1 MSDLNFINDLA
12 KENGFSVVGITNA
25 KTSKLTQ
32 TRLDEFIQNKYHAN
46 LKWLEDKKEIRKSP
60 KILWPD
66 AKSAIIFGFNY
77 GPLNNPLPELKQSS
91 NGVVAVYARRKD
103 YHKVLKGRL
112 KQISNKLASKYKTNI
127 KVFVDTAPIMEKPL
141 ASQAGVGWLG
151 KHTNLVSKKY
161 GSWLLLGV
169 ILVSKKLPTSKK
181 HDNNCGSC
189 KKCINICP
197 TGAITEP
204 YKLDARK
211 CISYLTIEHKDQIPI
226 NLRKSVGNRI
236 FGCDDC
242 LAVCPWNNFAVE
254 SKDIK
259 LKENK
264 GINLLPLKNW
274 LSLNE
279 NEFRSLTSG
288 TNIKRT
294 GYIRMMRNCLI
305 AAGNSKDNSLI
316 KYVKL
321 HLKSENDI
329 VRGSSI
335 WALRQLLSLKEFNI
349 IKKKYLPNEM
359 LASIRDEW
367 I

>member
-12 KENGFSVVGITNA
+12 KENGFSVVGVTNA
-25 KTSKLTQ
+25 ETSKLTQ
-32 TRLDEFIQNKYHAN
+32 SRLDEFIQNKFHGN
-46 LKWLEDKKEIRKSP
+46 LKWLEDKKEFRKSP
-60 KILWPD
+60 KNLWPN

-77 GPLNNPLPELKQSS
+77 GPKNSPLPELKQSS
-91 NGVVAVYARRKD
+91 KGFVAVYARRKD
-103 YHKVLKGRL
+103 YHTVLKGRL

-141 ASQAGVGWLG
+141 ANEAGIGWLG

-169 ILVSKKLPTSKK
+169 ILIEKKLNISNK
-181 HDNNCGSC
+181 HEDNCGSC
-189 KKCINICP
+189 NKCINICP
-197 TGAITEP
+197 TRAIIEP

-211 CISYLTIEHKDQIPI
+211 CISYLTIEHKDQIPL
-226 NLRKSVGNRI
+226 NLRKFVGNRI

-242 LAVCPWNNFAVE
+242 LAICPWNNFASE

-264 GINLLPLKNW
+264 EINLFPLKKW
-274 LSLNE
+274 LSLNDS
-279 NEFRSLTSG
+279 EFRSFTSG
-288 TNIKRT
+288 TSIKRT

-305 AAGNSKDNSLI
+305 AAGNSKDKSLI

-321 HLKSENDI
+321 HLNSKNDI
-329 VRGSSI
+329 LRGSSI
-335 WALRQLLSLKEFNI
+335 WALRQLLKINEFNI
-349 IKKKYLPNEM
+349 LKNKFLPIEM
-359 LASIRDEW
+359 VTSIRDEW

>member
-12 KENGFSVVGITNA
+12 KENGFSVVGVTNA
-25 KTSKLTQ
+25 ETSKLTQ
-32 TRLDEFIQNKYHAN
+32 SRLDEFIQNKFHGN
-46 LKWLEDKKEIRKSP
+46 LKWLEDKKEFRKSP
-60 KILWPD
+60 KNLWPN

-77 GPLNNPLPELKQSS
+77 GPKNSPLPELKQSS
-91 NGVVAVYARRKD
+91 KGFVAVYARRKD
-103 YHKVLKGRL
+103 YHTVLKGRL

-141 ASQAGVGWLG
+141 ANEAGIGWLG

-169 ILVSKKLPTSKK
+169 ILIEKKLNISNK
-181 HDNNCGSC
+181 HEDNCGSC
-189 KKCINICP
+189 NKCINICP
-197 TGAITEP
+197 TRAIIEP

-211 CISYLTIEHKDQIPI
+211 CISYLTIEHKDQIPL
-226 NLRKSVGNRI
+226 NLRKFVGNRI

-242 LAVCPWNNFAVE
+242 LAVCPWNNFASE

-264 GINLLPLKNW
+264 EINLLPLKKW
-274 LSLNE
+274 LSLNDS
-279 NEFRSLTSG
+279 EFRSFTSG
-288 TNIKRT
+288 TSIKRT

-305 AAGNSKDNSLI
+305 AAGNSKDKSLI

-321 HLKSENDI
+321 HLNSENDI
-329 VRGSSI
+329 LRGSSI
-335 WALRQLLSLKEFNI
+335 WALRQLLKINEFNI
-349 IKKKYLPNEM
+349 LKKKFLPIEM
-359 LASIRDEW
+359 VTSIRDEW